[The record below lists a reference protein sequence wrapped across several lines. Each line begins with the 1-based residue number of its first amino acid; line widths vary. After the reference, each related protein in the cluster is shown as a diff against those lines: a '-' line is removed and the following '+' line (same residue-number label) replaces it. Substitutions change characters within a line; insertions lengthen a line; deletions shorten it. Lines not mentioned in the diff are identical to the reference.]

1 MFAWRRESNFSFLT
15 PFTLHPALYTLVLL
29 SFYMASTALV
39 DDLLPSYQQALSILQ
54 RSESK
59 PSTDDEKKQYQQEV
73 LNILN
78 NKTTANDFV
87 EKCKIMAQAA
97 LDVDSAFD
105 RLHATFAIGGG
116 IVFPAAYAIARMRL
130 VSE

>member
-1 MFAWRRESNFSFLT
+1 MATT
-15 PFTLHPALYTLVLL
+15 P
-29 SFYMASTALV
+29 LV
-39 DDLLPSYQQALSILQ
+39 DDLSPSYQQALSILQ
-54 RSESK
+54 RSEST
-59 PSTDDEKKQYQQEV
+59 PSTDDEKRQYQQEV

-87 EKCKIMAQAA
+87 EECKIMAQAA

-105 RLHATFAIGGG
+105 RL
-116 IVFPAAYAIARMRL
+116 YAILIFFIRIGFYILFPYALIWAEMRQ